1 MFIFD
6 SIGFGAAFALL
17 IPGSYPP
24 DIALAI
30 SDRWYAP
37 PLIIIIFYA
46 VGIMGQIITSS
57 NRKVEQD
64 SKRGVIFWGIIE
76 RLGFILIFIILKFYS
91 DNTLSFEL
99 FMISYTIFVF
109 SAGAILPSYFD
120 LVSRVLYKYRSI
132 FFSINLTTG
141 SASGFLVSK
150 YVDSQIKNKGLV
162 DGYLDGLILVIV
174 ITTISLV
181 PLILIREPKSEIRSK
196 SKLKIKLIKQK
207 LISWAEVV
215 INNGELRIVSI
226 ANFLSSVPESITP
239 FFSIW
244 LIFYYK
250 APPYMIGFWVTS
262 LLLSQSIGSFFV
274 PIIGRKFGFKYT
286 YILGLSMHLIASTLF
301 LIDGMEY
308 QDIIFI
314 FAGLA
319 LGIFNTSQ
327 SNIAVELG
335 EVGDAGNTN
344 AMLFTF
350 RIPIFITFPLIA
362 AYFTTFENLSIVLI
376 SSIISALMGI
386 IIILLKLDNS
396 ILPQIRFWSKDS

>member
-57 NRKVEQD
+57 DRKVEQD

-76 RLGFILIFIILKFYS
+76 RFGFVLIFIILKFYS

-99 FMISYTIFVF
+99 FMISYAIFVF

-141 SASGFLVSK
+141 SASGFLVSR

-207 LISWAEVV
+207 LISC
-215 INNGELRIVSI
+215 
-226 ANFLSSVPESITP
+226 F
-239 FFSIW
+239 
-244 LIFYYK
+244 
-250 APPYMIGFWVTS
+250 
-262 LLLSQSIGSFFV
+262 
-274 PIIGRKFGFKYT
+274 
-286 YILGLSMHLIASTLF
+286 
-301 LIDGMEY
+301 
-308 QDIIFI
+308 
-314 FAGLA
+314 
-319 LGIFNTSQ
+319 
-327 SNIAVELG
+327 
-335 EVGDAGNTN
+335 
-344 AMLFTF
+344 
-350 RIPIFITFPLIA
+350 
-362 AYFTTFENLSIVLI
+362 
-376 SSIISALMGI
+376 
-386 IIILLKLDNS
+386 
-396 ILPQIRFWSKDS
+396 